1 MPAKPRS
8 FVKPPMQS
16 RPKPR
21 QKIARQLGVETKYF
35 DVAVG
40 FNLPATTDWA
50 STEAIAGDAP
60 QIPQGDDIVQRNG
73 RKIQLSRVQFRGTL
87 QTSKVNVSGS
97 GATIEPPICRVI
109 LVRNLQPNA
118 GSTSGEEVMGLNGG
132 AAANTTIATH
142 LFQGVQSFGRYKL
155 VDDVLIPLQVT
166 TIGPAAAGAEDWLYI
181 EEKSFELHYRPK
193 EPLIVEYAGTATA
206 PPNTNS
212 FNILANCQV
221 AGGTPS
227 LQGVL
232 RFYYTDV

>member
-8 FVKPPMQS
+8 FGKPPMQS

-21 QKIARQLGVETKYF
+21 QKIARALGVETKYF

-40 FNLPATTDWA
+40 FNLPATTDW
-50 STEAIAGDAP
+50 SGTEAISVDAP

-87 QTSKVNVSGS
+87 QTTNQEVSGTGS
-97 GATIEPPICRVI
+97 TLPEPPVCRVI

-132 AAANTTIATH
+132 AAANSTVAVH
-142 LFQGVQSFGRYKL
+142 MFQGVQSFGRYKL
-155 VDDVLIPLQVT
+155 VDDILVP
-166 TIGPAAAGAEDWLYI
+166 LYI
-181 EEKSFELHYRPK
+181 TAGVDASATNFACAKEKSFELHYRPK
-193 EPLIVEYAGTATA
+193 EPLILEYAGTATA
-206 PPNTNS
+206 PPNSNS
-212 FNILANCQV
+212 FNILAQCQ
-221 AGGTPS
+221 ATGFIPS